1 MSEHEFEP
9 VRGLP
14 EPLPA
19 GERLL
24 WQGAPDVRALALRA
38 FHVRKVALYFGVLMA
53 WRFVSGLLDG
63 QSVAA
68 AAGGALGLLPL
79 ALAGTGILA
88 LLAWL
93 TARETV
99 FTITDRRVVLRFGVA
114 LTMAVNVPFRVV
126 ESAALRLYPDGT
138 GDLPLTLSADQR
150 IGWLVNWP
158 YVRLGRRTQPM
169 LRAVPDAARVARLL
183 SEALARHSGGTATAV
198 EATDASAGTRGPR
211 PQVAAPA

>member
-14 EPLPA
+14 EPLPE
-19 GERLL
+19 GERML
-24 WQGAPDVRALALRA
+24 WQGSPDFGALARRA
-38 FHVRKVALYFGVLMA
+38 FHVRKVALYFGLLMA
-53 WRFVSGLLDG
+53 WRFAADLLDG
-63 QSVAA
+63 QSAAA
-68 AAGGALGLLPL
+68 AAGSALGLVPL
-79 ALAGTGILA
+79 ALAGTG
-88 LLAWL
+88 LLAVLAWF

-114 LTMAVNVPFRVV
+114 LTMAVNVPFKVI
-126 ESAALRLYPDGT
+126 ESAALRLHPDGT
-138 GDLPLTLSADQR
+138 GDLPLTLSSEQR

-169 LRAVPDAARVARLL
+169 LRAVPDAERVARLL

-198 EATDASAGTRGPR
+198 TTGEGPAGARGTR